1 MSICRSAIKTMVV
14 VGLWAV
20 THAMAAETPISAKAT
35 VYFAPNEG
43 AEEAILYALGN
54 AKLAIHVQAY
64 SFTSQKIAQ
73 AIVSAKKRGVAV
85 AVILDKS
92 QVTQRHSM
100 AGFLAEQGVPVFID
114 HSHAI
119 AHNKVM
125 LIDRNLVITGSYN
138 FTKSAEQANAE
149 NLLVMNS
156 ADLKEKYQSNW
167 ERHFAHS
174 YTYQYKSQSF

>member
-1 MSICRSAIKTMVV
+1 MF
-14 VGLWAV
+14 AV
-20 THAMAAETPISAKAT
+20 CVLAVANAMAAETPISAKAT

-43 AEEAILYALGN
+43 AEEAILHALGN

-92 QVTQRHSM
+92 QETHRHSM

-114 HSHAI
+114 PSHAI

-125 LIDRNLVITGSYN
+125 LIDRDLIITGSYN

-149 NLLVMNS
+149 NLLIINS
-156 ADLKEKYQSNW
+156 VDLKEKYQSNW
-167 ERHFAHS
+167 ERHLAHS
-174 YTYQYKSQSF
+174 YTHQYKIQSF